1 MRVPTRSE
9 GTRSGV
15 NWMRAN
21 VPPRTPAVVLIVRVF
36 ASPGTPSI
44 KRWPW
49 ARRHTR
55 TRSSIASWP
64 AITRLIS
71 KSACSRRS
79 LASVGEGTARSLC
92 CSVTSAPSVAC
103 TESYTTACQ
112 PKFLLREKTA
122 PRCRTGAEAV
132 AFGHDE
138 IPCRAA
144 VSCRGGRDAGGE
156 PPVEEDHH
164 RPLSGD
170 HLGAQPRRRRRRGNG
185 EDVLRLRG
193 AERGDRATSRRPARP
208 ARHRGRL
215 RDRRRRH
222 PRRLPADLGLPVRA
236 RATLAREHL
245 LHVRHGRHRH
255 CLTLRDVAAQLV
267 FLLGDDGE
275 GLLVEGSRHVLGPA
289 AVRLIACGDV
299 IAGGTHKVA
308 SFAPVVGQRG
318 RNVGDLADGV
328 LEEPRDRTVALA
340 AKGTRQRRIGD
351 LADELVLERKL
362 LESLE
367 TRDTIAADQISA
379 LE

>member
-193 AERGDRATSRRPARP
+193 AERGDRATSRGPPRS

-222 PRRLPADLGLPVRA
+222 PGRLPALRVPVNPPWPA
-236 RATLAREHL
+236 LASEHL
-245 LHVRHGRHRH
+245 LHVVHRRHRH
-255 CLTLRDVAAQLV
+255 RLPLRDVAAQLV
-267 FLLGDDGE
+267 LLLGDDGQ
-275 GLLVEGSRHVLGPA
+275 GLLVEGSGHVLGPA
-289 AVRLIACGDV
+289 SVGLISGGDV
-299 IAGGTHKVA
+299 MAGGPRRVTG
-308 SFAPVVGQRG
+308 FAPVVRKRG
-318 RNVGDLADGV
+318 RDVADLADGV
-328 LEEPRDRTVALA
+328 L
-340 AKGTRQRRIGD
+340 
-351 LADELVLERKL
+351 
-362 LESLE
+362 
-367 TRDTIAADQISA
+367 
-379 LE
+379 

>member
-15 NWMRAN
+15 HWMRAK

-44 KRWPW
+44 RRWPW
-49 ARRHTR
+49 AKRQTR
-55 TRSSIASWP
+55 TRSSIASCP

-103 TESYTTACQ
+103 TESYTTARQ

-193 AERGDRATSRRPARP
+193 AERADRAKSRGPPRS
-208 ARHRGRL
+208 ARHRGCL
-215 RDRRRRH
+215 RDRRRGH
-222 PRRLPADLGLPVRA
+222 PGRLPADLGVPVRA
-236 RATLAREHL
+236 GPALAGEHL
-245 LHVRHGRHRH
+245 LHVQHRRHRH
-255 CLTLRDVAAQLV
+255 RLALRDVTAQLLL
-267 FLLGDDGE
+267 LLGDNGQ
-275 GLLVEGSRHVLGPA
+275 GLLVEGSGHVLGPA
-289 AVRLIACGDV
+289 PVGLIAGRAV
-299 IAGGTHKVA
+299 IVGGTRRV
-308 SFAPVVGQRG
+308 SGFAPVVSQRG
-318 RNVGDLADGV
+318 RDVADLAHGALEEAGDRAVALAPQRTRQRGVGDLAN
-328 LEEPRDRTVALA
+328 
-340 AKGTRQRRIGD
+340 
-351 LADELVLERKL
+351 ELVLEREL
-362 LESLE
+362 LVSLE
-367 TRDTIAADQISA
+367 TRDPIAADQVA
-379 LE
+379 AFE